1 MRTSRHTVIFV
12 HVISVVYTYIYIY
25 AYIYVCVYVR
35 ENADGLAHD
44 TYMYKTRNP
53 VFRSGRFLRSLRII
67 RLVRLIRVAKPP
79 GLVSMVPGLRLLIF
93 QVQLRIWY
101 GLLASS
107 LYASGLCG

>member
-1 MRTSRHTVIFV
+1 M
-12 HVISVVYTYIYIY
+12 
-25 AYIYVCVYVR
+25 CVYVR